1 MRKKSRMPSQRQLR
15 VVRRPE
21 RFLADKRRVI
31 TRPFLPDNEEHLKS
45 VLDRVLGLSD
55 TEVSRLLSE
64 VMADFS
70 NRHRDVMR
78 AFETHYSMASEHLDG
93 RPVSDERRLLIG
105 AYFTKEYSVEA
116 AALFNPSMVPHPDQS
131 GLSPGECRIIVSLRA
146 TGEGHVSSIGFR
158 SGMIDAGGEITIDPV
173 SRYVATPEIISTPVY
188 DKHTFDLKLSEM
200 GVHND
205 ISAIVLE
212 GLPPQFTAEDL
223 EQGIENLGRRG
234 IAPAIVRETVDTIGW
249 LAHSNYVAVFPPDC
263 AMSERIIF
271 PVSGSESRGIEDA
284 RFVRFV
290 DDDGVVTYYATCTAF
305 NGFEVLPQM
314 IKTPDFRSFRM
325 STLNGECAANKGM
338 ALFPRKLDGR
348 YTSISRLNGENLYLL
363 QSDNID
369 FWNTAKKIRGPQYP
383 WELFQIGNCGSPIE
397 TDEGWLLLNHGVGP
411 MRRYTIGVD
420 LLDKEDPS
428 LVIAR
433 LDEPILI
440 PEEHERDGYVPNVAY
455 SCGAMVHNDQLIIP
469 YAMSDSIAGIATL
482 SLPELMAQLTRSR
495 VHA

>member
-1 MRKKSRMPSQRQLR
+1 MR

-21 RFLADKRRVI
+21 RFVADKRRVI
-31 TRPFLPDNEEHLKS
+31 TRLFLPAKEEHLKS

-55 TEVSRLLSE
+55 ADVSHLLSE
-64 VMADFS
+64 VVADFS
-70 NRHRDVMR
+70 TRHRDIMG
-78 AFETHYSMASEHLDG
+78 AFEAHYDMVREHLDD
-93 RPVSDERRLLIG
+93 RPVSRERRRLIG

-116 AALFNPSMVPHPDQS
+116 AALFNPSIVPHPDQS
-131 GLSPGECRIIVSLRA
+131 GLPPGACRIIVSLRV

-158 SGMIDAGGEITIDPV
+158 SGMIDAAGEITIDPA
-173 SRYVATPEIISTPVY
+173 SRYVTTPEIISTLVY

-205 ISAIVLE
+205 ISEIVLE
-212 GLPPQFTAEDL
+212 NVPPKFTADDL
-223 EQGIENLGRRG
+223 KQAIENLRRRS
-234 IAPAIVRETVDTIGW
+234 IAPAIIRETVDAIGW
-249 LAHSNYVAVFPPDC
+249 LARSNYVAVFPPDC
-263 AMSERIIF
+263 AVSEMVIF
-271 PVSGSESRGIEDA
+271 PVSENESRGIEDA

-290 DDDGVVTYYATCTAF
+290 DDDEAVMYYATYTAF

-314 IKTPDFRSFRM
+314 IATPDFRSFRI

-338 ALFPRKLDGR
+338 ALFPRKLDGL
-348 YTSISRLNGENLYLL
+348 YTSISRLDGENLYLL
-363 QSDNID
+363 QSDNIQ

-397 TDEGWLLLNHGVGP
+397 TDQGWLLLNHGVGP
-411 MRRYTIGVD
+411 MRRYTVGVD
-420 LLDKEDPS
+420 LLDKKDPS

-469 YAMSDSIAGIATL
+469 YAMSDSVAGIATL
-482 SLPELMAQLTRSR
+482 SLPELMAQLSRSR
-495 VHA
+495 IRT